1 MSNPPPS
8 GGDLSRLR
16 RLNSLAAIRA
26 LRGAEPLTLSV
37 LAERT
42 GLSRPSTKDVMDELV
57 GLGWVEEV
65 HPVSGTMGRPA
76 RRYRFRADGGHVVGV
91 DIGAHKVLAALA
103 DLDGNVL
110 AETRHTV
117 DPDTPTEVR
126 LDAIDKA
133 VSGCLALAGLARED
147 LWALTA
153 GTTGLVDP
161 EGRIALST
169 AIRNWSGLDLAG
181 RLAEM
186 FPCRVLVENDS
197 KLAALAEWQRGVAHG
212 ARDVLFL
219 HAGRRTGAGLIV
231 GGRLHRGFAG
241 SAGEISLL
249 PLSQW
254 AAGSAPLDDSPVV
267 PAGTPPQDAARY
279 VLSAARDGNA
289 AAMESVERY
298 VEVLALGAA
307 MMVLTVDPEL
317 VILGGSFSRAAD
329 VLLPPLRRRLAE
341 VCMRT
346 PELRTSTLGD
356 ECVVL
361 GGIGYA
367 IDHLDSQLFGAEGGS
382 ATSLPQ
388 HADAKVT
395 SIASH

>member
-1 MSNPPPS
+1 MSNPAPS

-16 RLNSLAAIRA
+16 QLNSLAAIRV

-65 HPVSGTMGRPA
+65 APVAGTMGRPA

-103 DLDGNVL
+103 DLDGNIL

-117 DPDTPTEVR
+117 DPDTPTDAR

-133 VSGCLALAGLARED
+133 IAGCLSLAGLTRRD
-147 LWALTA
+147 LWAVTA

-161 EGRIALST
+161 EGRVALST
-169 AIRNWSGLDLAG
+169 AIRNWSGVDLAG
-181 RLAEM
+181 RLSEM
-186 FPCRVLVENDS
+186 FPCTVLVENDS
-197 KLAALAEWQRGVAHG
+197 KLAALAEWQRGVAQG
-212 ARDVLFL
+212 AKDVLFL

-231 GGRLHRGFAG
+231 DGKLHRGFAG

-249 PLSQW
+249 PLSRW
-254 AAGSAPLDDSPVV
+254 ADGSALLDGSPVV
-267 PAGTPPQDAARY
+267 PTGIPPQDAARY
-279 VLSAARDGNA
+279 VLSAARDGDP

-329 VLLPPLRRRLAE
+329 ILLPPLRRRLAE
-341 VCMRT
+341 VCMRP
-346 PELRTSTLGD
+346 PELRVSTLGD

-367 IDHLDSQLFGAEGGS
+367 IHHLDGRLFGVEGGLP
-382 ATSLPQ
+382 TPLPQ
-388 HADAKVT
+388 HADAMLT
-395 SIASH
+395 SGAPL

>member
-16 RLNSLAAIRA
+16 QLNSLAAIRA

-65 HPVSGTMGRPA
+65 APVGGTMGRPA
-76 RRYRFRADGGHVVGV
+76 RRYRFRADGGHVVGI

-117 DPDTPTEVR
+117 DPDTPTEAR

-133 VSGCLALAGLARED
+133 VSGCLALAGLTRED
-147 LWALTA
+147 LWAVTA

-161 EGRIALST
+161 KGRIALST
-169 AIRNWSGLDLAG
+169 AILNWSGVDLAG
-181 RLAEM
+181 RLARM

-197 KLAALAEWQRGVAHG
+197 KLAALAEWQRGVARG
-212 ARDVLFL
+212 ASDVLFL

-231 GGRLHRGFAG
+231 DGKLHRGFAG

-254 AAGSAPLDDSPVV
+254 SAGSALLDDSPVV
-267 PAGTPPQDAARY
+267 PKGTPPQDAARY
-279 VLSAARDGNA
+279 VLSAARDGNS

-341 VCMRT
+341 VCMRP

-361 GGIGYA
+361 GGIGLA
-367 IDHLDSQLFGAEGGS
+367 INHLDSRLFGAEGGY
-382 ATSLPQ
+382 ATPLPQ

-395 SIASH
+395 SIASR